1 MIYPSIDELDAKV
14 GSKYALVIA
23 VAKRARQLREGAQP
37 LVESTSK
44 NPITIALEEIAA
56 GKIRIHKPTPEEQ
69 AAREEQLA
77 LPRERKREIEEAV
90 DLLRAPVQEVTEKT
104 GDEET
109 SHEEEG
115 EEELTASG
123 NGLSNVND
131 QGSSAE
137 IGLEEETE
145 IVEE

>member
-23 VAKRARQLREGAQP
+23 VAKRARQLREGATP
-37 LVESTSK
+37 LVESKSK

-56 GKIRIHKPTPEEQ
+56 GKIRIYKPTPEEQ

-90 DLLRAPVQEVTEKT
+90 DRLKAQVQE
-104 GDEET
+104 DI
-109 SHEEEG
+109 EEEG
-115 EEELTASG
+115 EEET
-123 NGLSNVND
+123 
-131 QGSSAE
+131 
-137 IGLEEETE
+137 GLEEESYE
-145 IVEE
+145 AQSQIVEE